1 MDMIRTYTNTLLELK
16 GLEQRFKL
24 LQQRREVI
32 YVKYLG
38 VKSPNYEK
46 IGSGKNW
53 AVDNMSIFLDLISRV
68 NPETGMSLDDEL
80 EWLAGQIHRLTIT
93 LKEMRKNLKEMEGLE
108 FQLYRAIVINGQK
121 ATEAVQS
128 VAEKNFMSEQRVW
141 KYHYSKIREEVNKL
155 KCRRSL
161 SGS

>member
-1 MDMIRTYTNTLLELK
+1 MDMIRTYTNTLLELN

-53 AVDNMSIFLDLISRV
+53 AVDNMSVFLDLVTRI
-68 NPETGMSLDDEL
+68 NPATGMSLDEEL
-80 EWLAGQIHRLTIT
+80 EWLAGQIHQLTKT
-93 LKEMRKNLKEMEGLE
+93 LRDMRKNLKRMEGLE

-121 ATEAVQS
+121 VTEAVQTI
-128 VAEKNFMSEQRVW
+128 AEKNYISEQRVW
-141 KYHYSKIREEVNKL
+141 KYHYAKIREEVEKL
-155 KCRRSL
+155 RCKRSF